1 MKKII
6 VPVSV
11 EAMSRLDFDENI
23 EGDLIELAL
32 NKRSFDE
39 LWGLGIFER
48 LNSSLDICI
57 DDYEDESITESD
69 NLNVAREIIAHAAEE
84 MIENGDLAQ
93 LLLMTDKA
101 IACKTGLFFF
111 F

>member
-1 MKKII
+1 MKKIV
-6 VPVSV
+6 VPVSA

-23 EGDLIELAL
+23 EGDLIELIL
-32 NKRSFDE
+32 DKRSFDK
-39 LWGLGIFER
+39 LWGLGIFEK

-69 NLNVAREIIAHAAEE
+69 DLKVAREIIARTAEDTADDGN
-84 MIENGDLAQ
+84 IARILV
-93 LLLMTDKA
+93 MTDKA